1 MINSLKIRSFGNK
14 YCVCDG
20 IEKGKNPYEN
30 FAIGKQLSPWFDTW
44 MEAYRWRKDV
54 AGIIINQ
61 LEEAANG
68 FTNESY
74 RDAADF
80 LDNFYCDK

>member
-1 MINSLKIRSFGNK
+1 MINSLKIRSFGGK

-30 FAIGKQLSPWFDTW
+30 FAIGKQFSPWFDTW
-44 MEAYRWRKDV
+44 EEAKQWREEV
-54 AGIIINQ
+54 AAMFVNQ
-61 LEEAANG
+61 LEEAANEY
-68 FTNESY
+68 TNESL

-80 LDNFYCDK
+80 LDNFYFDK